1 MHFSFTLRG
10 LLLAVCL
17 LVAPAQAW
25 AEDAPSLRVM
35 TWNIWHGGKEDGA
48 DVGVQRVIDVI
59 RQSQADVIA
68 LQETYGSGEKIAAAL
83 GYHFHPRGTN
93 VSLLSRYPVVED
105 ISVFEPFKCAGAII
119 ELPSKQRVACYSI
132 WLPFAGEIWK
142 PGTRDVSDTQKM
154 LAVCQPSL
162 DDLQAMW
169 KQIEARLADPKY
181 DNIPIIIAG
190 DFNSMSSRDY
200 IASAKDDYQVVIDW
214 PTSNVLPQAGFR
226 DAWREIRPEVDR
238 TLDSTWTPRFPE
250 QEQDRID
257 YIYYR
262 GEALQA
268 TDVQRIAT
276 HAEKFPSDHAAVVTR
291 FTMLEP
297 AKSAE
302 RLRTVSYNIRHG
314 AGNDWKVNLEKTADL
329 LRNLSPDIVGLQEVD
344 NGVKRSG
351 SVNQAEALGQQLG
364 MHAAFGKFMDLQGGS
379 YGMGL
384 LSRHPIESVTE
395 VKLPKGNEPRVAL
408 AARIALPSG
417 QTIVAVNVHFDWV
430 DDDTYRYAQAE
441 ALSKYLNELDVP
453 YILLGDFNDVR
464 DSRTLKLL
472 SHNTTEAKKPEERR
486 FTWPSDKPEMEIDF
500 IFGSPAARWS
510 APVCRVLEAPETS
523 DHCPVLSVLELGER

>member
-1 MHFSFTLRG
+1 MHFRCTLRG

-17 LVAPAQAW
+17 LVAPAQTW
-25 AEDAPSLRVM
+25 ADDDTSFRVM

-48 DVGVQRVIDVI
+48 EVGVQRVIDVI
-59 RQSQADVIA
+59 QQSKADVIA
-68 LQETYGSGEKIAAAL
+68 MQETYGSGEKIAEAL
-83 GYHFHPRGTN
+83 GYHFHPRGKN
-93 VSLLSRYPVVED
+93 VSLISRYPVLED
-105 ISVFEPFKCAGAII
+105 ISVFEPFKCAGAIV

-154 LAVCQPSL
+154 LAVCQPSHEN
-162 DDLQAMW
+162 LQTMW
-169 KQIEARLADPKY
+169 KQIEQRLADPKY

-200 IASAKDDYQVVIDW
+200 IASVKDDYQVVIDW
-214 PTSNVLPQAGFR
+214 PTSNVLPKAGFL

-268 TDVQRIAT
+268 TDVQRIDT
-276 HAEKFPSDHAAVVTR
+276 HTEKFPSDHAAVVTR
-291 FTMLEP
+291 FAVLEP
-297 AKSAE
+297 AKSTE

-314 AGNDWKVNLEKTADL
+314 AGNNGKVDLEKTAAL

-351 SVNQAEALGQQLG
+351 SVNQPEALGKQLG

-408 AARIALPSG
+408 AARITLPSG
-417 QTIVAVNVHFDWV
+417 QSIVAVNVHFDWV

-441 ALSKYLNELDVP
+441 ALSNYLNDLDVP

-523 DHCPVLSVLELGER
+523 DHCPVFSILELRSP